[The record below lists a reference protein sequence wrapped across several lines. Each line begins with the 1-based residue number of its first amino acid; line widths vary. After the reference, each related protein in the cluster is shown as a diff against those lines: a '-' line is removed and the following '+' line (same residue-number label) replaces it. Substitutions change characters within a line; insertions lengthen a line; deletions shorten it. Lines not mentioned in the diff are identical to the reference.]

1 MFHQVIIKTIDF
13 NMSAIPKQKSIISV
27 WLFEFTK
34 KNMKKLYELCDFWK
48 FVKAIFS
55 FLPFILFVY
64 FIIRSCLDFQEGK
77 TGVNQA
83 SVITVVKFHSE
94 AIFFAFK

>member
-1 MFHQVIIKTIDF
+1 MVVG
-13 NMSAIPKQKSIISV
+13 NMTTLLKQKSVVSV
-27 WLFEFTK
+27 WSLEFTK

-64 FIIRSCLDFQEGK
+64 FILRSYLDFQEGK
-77 TGVNQA
+77 TGVHQA
-83 SVITVVKFHSE
+83 SVITVVELHSE
-94 AIFFAFK
+94 AIIF

>member
-1 MFHQVIIKTIDF
+1 
-13 NMSAIPKQKSIISV
+13 MSAIPKQKSIIAV

-34 KNMKKLYELCDFWK
+34 TNMKKLYELCDFWN

-64 FIIRSCLDFQEGK
+64 FILRSYLDFQEGK
-77 TGVNQA
+77 TGVHQV
-83 SVITVVKFHSE
+83 SVITGVKFHSG
-94 AIFFAFK
+94 AFISSIQINILKQCFDIL